1 MKHGLYVEALG
12 LWKGDEE
19 KSASLLE
26 VYGEWFFDRRE
37 FSAAGLGWHC
47 SYSSPYER
55 IIDNISGLAFVQ
67 AKRLR
72 KAMVAYEKAA
82 MWQELFGIAVNEK
95 LESEELR
102 DMALRVAG

>member
-1 MKHGLYVEALG
+1 MKHDLYVEALE

-19 KSASLLE
+19 RSASLLE

-37 FSAAGLGWHC
+37 FSAAGLGR
-47 SYSSPYER
+47 PYR
-55 IIDNISGLAFVQ
+55 FVNTSLTDFLGLAFVQ

-72 KAMVAYEKAA
+72 KAMVAYEKAL
-82 MWQELFGIAVNEK
+82 MWQELFDIAVNVK

-102 DMALRVAG
+102 EMALRVAG